1 MGSLFCPTSITNLK
15 LYKMKN
21 SITKNQEFIS
31 KSEVENTLDKFGMNW
46 KVEKKPLQ
54 FIDGD
59 ETYKTDFFGVFR
71 SDNKK
76 DCFGAF
82 TKQYEIFQ
90 NSELA
95 ELVLNVADVI
105 GKPITHGVSF
115 KGGRRVAMQL
125 ELEPI
130 KVGQDT
136 IKRYATAI
144 NSHDGSTSL
153 RWGTTGVTISCDN
166 QFSAMKKSLESSARH
181 TSNMRRLIDVSLRAL
196 ENLEESDT
204 SLYETFNK
212 MANIEIDDSFA
223 QKVIEKIS
231 GIDTKLTRAIAEEK
245 YSTRKINIC
254 EKVTRSVAEEMS
266 YKGKTLWGLFSGVTH
281 FSTHK
286 GGSENSRQESKLT
299 GSLQRLDQSIY
310 NQFSNIVAQKSK
322 GLGGKVT
329 ADNGLGRVF
338 V

>member
-1 MGSLFCPTSITNLK
+1 
-15 LYKMKN
+15 MKN

-31 KSEVENTLDKFGMNW
+31 KSEVENTLDKFNMNW
-46 KVEKKPLQ
+46 KVEKKPLHFVDSDVVGGIQ
-54 FIDGD
+54 VVNQHD
-59 ETYKTDFFGVFR
+59 TDFFGVVR
-71 SDNKK
+71 SDNK

-166 QFSAMKKSLESSARH
+166 QFSAMRKSLESSARH

-212 MANIEIDDSFA
+212 MANIEIENSFV

-231 GIDTKLTRAIAEEK
+231 GVDTKLSMANAQDK

-254 EKVTRSVAEEMS
+254 EKITTSIAEEMS

-281 FSTHK
+281 YSTHK

-299 GSLQRLDQSIY
+299 GSLQRLDQSIF
-310 NQFSNIVAQKSK
+310 NQFSNIVAQKSNY
-322 GLGGKVT
+322 GFGAKVT